1 MEDPRRFGDQ
11 LLQMDGVSLAGF
23 SSEKVFP
30 PTVCLFVLNQLEDF
44 TFADLKMYFN
54 HVRNI

>member
-23 SSEKVFP
+23 SSEKVFS
-30 PTVCLFVLNQLEDF
+30 PTVYEPLEDF
-44 TFADLKMYFN
+44 IFADLKMYFN

>member
-1 MEDPRRFGDQ
+1 MDDPRRFGDQ

-23 SSEKVFP
+23 SSEKVFFP
-30 PTVCLFVLNQLEDF
+30 EFVGFEPWQDF
-44 TFADLKMYFN
+44 TLADLKMYFN

>member
-23 SSEKVFP
+23 SSEKVFSS
-30 PTVCLFVLNQLEDF
+30 TVFEPLEDF
-44 TFADLKMYFN
+44 TFADLKMHFD